1 MDLSGL
7 LGAMTFQGE
16 LAPFTPWL
24 NAACILHL
32 GRNTTLGCGKI
43 DAVIMN

>member
-24 NAACILHL
+24 NAACIF
-32 GRNTTLGCGKI
+32 I
-43 DAVIMN
+43 WEEIQP